1 MQVAGDQFP
10 STVGTKFE
18 ADGSARYFPG
28 NTLLCHL
35 RPDNPDLAAV
45 TAIQQTI
52 RDASFAHHFTF
63 LPPSSFHMTVFE
75 GVCDLVRRE
84 GHWPAAFA
92 GADLPAVTA
101 EYKQKLQALPAG
113 TPFRLRATGFHISDG
128 VRMPSIEL
136 AGLDADNERRLRAF
150 RDAAS
155 AVLGIRHADHETY
168 VFHITLAYW
177 IRFAGSEDERV
188 IDAAH
193 HALEPHL
200 RNALNEV
207 TFTPV
212 EFCTFD
218 DMTHFE
224 PILALQA

>member
-1 MQVAGDQFP
+1 MPAMADQFP
-10 STVGTKFE
+10 SAVGTKFE
-18 ADGSARYFPG
+18 ADGSARLFPG
-28 NTLLCHL
+28 NTLVCPL
-35 RPDNPDLAAV
+35 RPDNSALAAV

-52 RDASFAHHFTF
+52 RDAPFAHHFAF

-75 GVCDLVRRE
+75 GVCDLERRE
-84 GHWPAAFA
+84 GHWPTAFA
-92 GADLPAVTA
+92 GADLPTVTA
-101 EYKQKLQALPAG
+101 EYRRKLQALPAG
-113 TPFRLRATGFHISDG
+113 TPFKVKATGFHISDG

-136 AGLDADNERRLRAF
+136 AALDADNERRLRAF

-155 AVLGIRHADHETY
+155 ALLGIRHADHETY

-177 IRFAGSEDERV
+177 IRFASPQDERL

-193 HALEPHL
+193 RALEPQL
-200 RNALNEV
+200 RSALNEI
-207 TFTPV
+207 TFAPV

-224 PILALQA
+224 PVLALRA